1 MINISEDKL
10 KTISGNKL
18 KTIGR
23 KIKNNEELTNEEQDC
38 LSYWLNLHFKVMKK
52 MNNHLSIKLKKLKIR
67 NYIIAKRTKRLES
80 ISFKLQRYPNLALDR
95 IQDIAGMR
103 IICDSVEDVNLI
115 RDELKKHYQKNTNV
129 FKYNSMSDYINKPKD
144 DGYRSCHLI
153 FTNIETKCKV
163 EIQIRTKLQHS
174 WATAVEIIDMGNNSK
189 IKQGNGGAVY
199 KDFFRLSSVL
209 FSYLEKTN
217 VMEQYKSYDLKKT
230 YYFLKKLYTKH
241 NILEFLSALVISN
254 EHIIRNASKKF
265 YFVISLNYSEK
276 KIHIDGFSKDNLD
289 SARKHY
295 NDLEKN
301 NNIDAVLVSLDN
313 QKKIKQAYPN
323 YYLDSSVFIENITKN
338 EDTIKYSFYEK
349 LCYHVSYIYKYIKT
363 LNIKQIL

>member
-1 MINISEDKL
+1 MIN
-10 KTISGNKL
+10 ISGNKL
-18 KTIGR
+18 KTIGK
-23 KIKNNEELTNEEQDC
+23 KIKNNEKLTVEEQDC
-38 LSYWLNLHFKVMKK
+38 FSYWLNLHFEVMKK
-52 MNNHLSIKLKKLKIR
+52 MKNHLSVKLKKLGIK

-103 IICDSVEDVNLI
+103 IICDSVKDVNLI
-115 RDELKKHYQKNTNV
+115 RDELKKHYQKNINV
-129 FKYNSMSDYINKPKD
+129 FKYDNINDYINKPKD
-144 DGYRSCHLI
+144 DGYRSCHLM
-153 FTNIETKCKV
+153 FTDIKTKCKV

-174 WATAVEIIDMGNNSK
+174 WATAVEIIDMGSNSK
-189 IKQGNGGAVY
+189 IKQGNGEIIY
-199 KDFFRLSSVL
+199 KDFFKLSSVL

-217 VMEQYKSYDLKKT
+217 AMEQYKSYDLKKT

-241 NILEFLSALVISN
+241 NILDYLSALVISN
-254 EHIIRNASKKF
+254 EHIIRNIGKNSNYKDNF

-276 KIHIDGFSKDNLD
+276 NIHIDSFSKDSLD

-301 NNIDAVLVSLDN
+301 NNIDVVLISLDN

-323 YYLDSSVFIENITKN
+323 YYLDSSVFIENIIKN
-338 EDTIKYSFYEK
+338 EDAIKYSFYEK
-349 LCYHVSYIYKYIKT
+349 LCYYVSYIYKY
-363 LNIKQIL
+363 N